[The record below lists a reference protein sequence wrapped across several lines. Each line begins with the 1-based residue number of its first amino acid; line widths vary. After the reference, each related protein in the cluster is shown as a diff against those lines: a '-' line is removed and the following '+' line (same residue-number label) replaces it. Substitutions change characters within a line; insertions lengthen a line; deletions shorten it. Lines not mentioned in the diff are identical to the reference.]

1 MAIKLA
7 TAPQESLNAL
17 RSKVETWQAQPAS
30 APAAAHI
37 GLNFAAD
44 AGVDVRLPHPVYD
57 VALSELAAGKGLAN
71 AHVTSWRYLL
81 NDGEMTA
88 MAEVTAAKDAKPHTL
103 SMLNRGPFIPS
114 LVQAVDTAEKDATL
128 AGNYEVATI
137 NIPGLYV
144 VALWL
149 RAQPPGQGV
158 VIPLDPA
165 PPQLKAGQKYTE
177 AQFAEALAPAAK
189 QVLEASGP
197 ALTT

>member
-17 RSKVETWQAQPAS
+17 RSKVETWQAQPATS
-30 APAAAHI
+30 PAAAHI
-37 GLNFAAD
+37 GLNFAAE

-57 VALSELAAGKGLAN
+57 VSLSDLAAGKGLAN
-71 AHVTSWRYLL
+71 AHVTAWRYLL

-88 MAEVTAAKDAKPHTL
+88 MAEVTAPKDAKPHTL

-114 LVQAVDTAEKDATL
+114 LVQAVDAAEKDTGL
-128 AGNYEVATI
+128 GGDYEVATL

-149 RAQPPGQGV
+149 RSQAPGQSV
-158 VIPLDPA
+158 VIPLEPA
-165 PPQLKAGQKYTE
+165 PPQLTAGKKYTE
-177 AQFAEALAPAAK
+177 AEFAAALAPAAK
-189 QVLEASGP
+189 QVLGASGP
-197 ALTT
+197 ALAG